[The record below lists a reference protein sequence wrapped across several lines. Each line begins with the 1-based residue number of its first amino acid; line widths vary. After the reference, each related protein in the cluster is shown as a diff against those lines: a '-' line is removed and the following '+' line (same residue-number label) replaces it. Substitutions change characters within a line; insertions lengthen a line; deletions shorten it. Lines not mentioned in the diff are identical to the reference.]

1 MKNLRIV
8 FMGTAEFAVPCL
20 KKICDSSHPVVAV
33 VTAPDLPRGRGQK
46 VSFTPVKEFAVE
58 HGIEVIQPGIEKG
71 SLRDPNFIEQLKSYQ
86 ADLFLVVAF
95 RILPPEVFELPPL
108 GSINLHGSLLP
119 KFRGAAPINWAL
131 IRGEKET
138 GVTTFFI
145 QKQVDTGNMILQRSL
160 PIGEDESAGEVHDRM
175 SALGADALMETVEMV
190 AAGTAPSLVQDESLV
205 STAPKIF
212 KENCGINWNTSA
224 LAIKNFIR
232 GLSPHPCAFSI
243 INGEHYKI
251 YKVVIDPERNEETL
265 VPGSVAEINKLNG
278 IAVVSGDNKIL
289 WIKEI
294 QPPSKK
300 KMSIQEFLRGHGVS
314 AWKKFD
320 N

>member
-1 MKNLRIV
+1 MKSLKII

-20 KKICDSSHPVVAV
+20 KNIHESLHKVVAV

-46 VSFTPVKEFAVE
+46 VSFTPIKEFA
-58 HGIEVIQPGIEKG
+58 IEQNIDVIQPGIEKG
-71 SLRDPNFIEQLKSYQ
+71 SLRDPHFIEQLKAYQ

-119 KFRGAAPINWAL
+119 KFRGAAPINWAV

-160 PIGEDESAGEVHDRM
+160 PIGEDETAGEVHDRM
-175 SALGADALMETVEMV
+175 SLLGAEALLQTVELV
-190 AAGTAPSLVQDESLV
+190 ANGNPPRLVQDESLV

-212 KENCGINWNTSA
+212 KEQCQVNWNLSA
-224 LAIKNFIR
+224 LEIKNFVR

-243 INGEHYKI
+243 LGNEHYKI
-251 YKVVIDPERNEETL
+251 YKVSVDPVKADETL
-265 VPGSVAEINKLNG
+265 LPGVITEVDKTEG
-278 IAVVSGDNKIL
+278 IAVAAGDHKIV

-300 KMSIQEFLRGHGVS
+300 KMSAQEFLRGHDVS
-314 AWKKFD
+314 SWTKFD
-320 N
+320 

>member
-20 KKICDSSHPVVAV
+20 KKIHESRHKVVAV

-58 HGIEVIQPGIEKG
+58 NNIDVIQPGVEKG
-71 SLRDPNFIEQLKSYQ
+71 SLRDPKFIEQLKSYQ

-119 KFRGAAPINWAL
+119 KFRGAAPINWAV

-160 PIGEDESAGEVHDRM
+160 PIGDDETAGEVHDRM
-175 SALGADALMETVEMV
+175 SSLGADALMETVEMV
-190 AAGTAPSLVQDESLV
+190 VSGTAPRLVQDESLV

-212 KENCGINWNTSA
+212 KEQCQIDWNSSG

-243 INGEHYKI
+243 MNGETYKI
-251 YKVVIDPERNEETL
+251 YKTVIDPNQNAGDL
-265 VPGSVAEINKLNG
+265 VPGSIVEINKVTG
-278 IAVVSGDNKIL
+278 IAVASGDKKVI

-300 KMSIQEFLRGHGVS
+300 KMSVQEFLRGHDVS
-314 AWKKFD
+314 SWKKFD
-320 N
+320 

>member
-1 MKNLRIV
+1 
-8 FMGTAEFAVPCL
+8 MGTAEFAVPCL
-20 KKICDSSHPVVAV
+20 KKIHESRHKVVAV

-58 HGIEVIQPGIEKG
+58 NNIDVIQPGVEKG
-71 SLRDPNFIEQLKSYQ
+71 SLRDPKFIEQLKSYN

-119 KFRGAAPINWAL
+119 KFRGAAPINWAV

-160 PIGEDESAGEVHDRM
+160 PIGDDETAGEVHDRM
-175 SALGADALMETVEMV
+175 SSLGADALMETVEMV
-190 AAGTAPSLVQDESLV
+190 VSGTAPRLVQDESLV

-212 KENCGINWNTSA
+212 KEQCQIDWNSA
-224 LAIKNFIR
+224 GLAIKNFIR

-243 INGEHYKI
+243 MNGETYKI
-251 YKVVIDPERNEETL
+251 YKTVIDPNQNAGDL
-265 VPGSVAEINKLNG
+265 VPGSIVEINKVTG
-278 IAVVSGDNKIL
+278 IAVASGDKKVI

-300 KMSIQEFLRGHGVS
+300 KMSVQEFLRGHDVS
-314 AWKKFD
+314 SWKKFD
-320 N
+320 

>member
-20 KKICDSSHPVVAV
+20 KKIHESRHTVVAV

-46 VSFTPVKEFAVE
+46 VSFTPVKEFAVANS
-58 HGIEVIQPGIEKG
+58 IDVIQPGIEKG
-71 SLRDPNFIEQLKSYQ
+71 SLRDLQFIEKLKTYQ

-119 KFRGAAPINWAL
+119 KFRGAAPINWAV

-145 QKQVDTGNMILQRSL
+145 QKQVDTGNMILQKSL
-160 PIGEDESAGEVHDRM
+160 AIGDDETAGEVHDRL
-175 SALGADALMETVEMV
+175 SVLGSDALLETVELV
-190 AAGTAPSLVQDESLV
+190 SSNAAPRMVQDESLV

-212 KENCGINWNTSA
+212 KEQCKIDWTLPAAS
-224 LAIKNFIR
+224 IKNFIR
-232 GLSPHPCAFSI
+232 GLSPHPCAYSI
-243 INGEHYKI
+243 IAEEHYKV
-251 YKVVIDPERNEETL
+251 YKVTIDPERNAETL
-265 VPGSVAEINKLNG
+265 TPGAVSEIDKVNG
-278 IAVVSGDNKIL
+278 IAVVSGDKKIV

-300 KMSIQEFLRGHGVS
+300 KMSVQEFLRGHDTGS
-314 AWKKFD
+314 WKRFD
-320 N
+320 

>member
-1 MKNLRIV
+1 MRDLNII

-20 KKICDSSHPVVAV
+20 KKIHESRHNIAAV

-46 VSFTPVKEFAVE
+46 VSFTPVKEFAAERRIDVL
-58 HGIEVIQPGIEKG
+58 QPGAEKG
-71 SLRDPNFIEQLKSYQ
+71 SLRDPMFIEHLKSYN

-119 KFRGAAPINWAL
+119 KFRGAAPINWAI

-145 QKQVDTGNMILQRSL
+145 QKQVDTGNMILQKSL
-160 PIGEDESAGEVHDRM
+160 PIGEDETAGEVHDRL
-175 SALGADALMETVEMV
+175 SLLGAEALMETVELV
-190 AAGTAPSLVQDESLV
+190 ADGKAPKMIQDESLV

-212 KENCGINWNTSA
+212 KEQCKIDWNRPA
-224 LAIKNFIR
+224 IEIKNFVR
-232 GLSPHPCAFSI
+232 GLSPYPCAYTTIHNEPF
-243 INGEHYKI
+243 KI
-251 YKVVIDPERNEETL
+251 FKVSIDPNRSSNEAAGHIAAIDKQE
-265 VPGSVAEINKLNG
+265 G
-278 IAVVSGDNKIL
+278 IAVVSADQKL
-289 WIKEI
+289 VWIKDI

-300 KMSIQEFLRGHGVS
+300 KMSVQEFLRGHDVGD
-314 AWKKFD
+314 WKIFQ
-320 N
+320 

>member
-20 KKICDSSHPVVAV
+20 RKIYESRHTVVAV

-58 HGIEVIQPGIEKG
+58 NNIDVIQPGVEKG
-71 SLRDPNFIEQLKSYQ
+71 SLRDPKFIEQLKSYN

-119 KFRGAAPINWAL
+119 KFRGAAPINWAV

-160 PIGEDESAGEVHDRM
+160 PIGDDDTAGEVHDRM
-175 SALGADALMETVEMV
+175 SSLGADALLETVEMV
-190 AAGTAPSLVQDESLV
+190 AEGTAPRLVQDESMV

-212 KENCGINWNTSA
+212 KEHCHIEWNTPAS
-224 LAIKNFIR
+224 AIKNFIR

-243 INGEHYKI
+243 MNGEHYKI
-251 YKVVIDPERNEETL
+251 YKAAIDPERNAEASA
-265 VPGSVAEINKLNG
+265 PGAIVEINNVTG
-278 IAVVSGDNKIL
+278 IAIVSGDKKL
-289 WIKEI
+289 VWIKEI

-300 KMSIQEFLRGHGVS
+300 KMSIQEFLRGHDVS
-314 AWKKFD
+314 SWKKFD
-320 N
+320 

>member
-20 KKICDSSHPVVAV
+20 KKIHESRHKVVAV

-58 HGIEVIQPGIEKG
+58 NNIDVIQPGVEKG
-71 SLRDPNFIEQLKSYQ
+71 SLRDPKFIEQLKSYN

-119 KFRGAAPINWAL
+119 KFRGAAPINWAV

-160 PIGEDESAGEVHDRM
+160 PIGDDETAGEVHDRM
-175 SALGADALMETVEMV
+175 SSLGADALMETVEMV
-190 AAGTAPSLVQDESLV
+190 VSGTAPRLVQDESLV

-212 KENCGINWNTSA
+212 KEQCQIDWNSA
-224 LAIKNFIR
+224 GLAIKNFIR

-243 INGEHYKI
+243 MNGETYKI
-251 YKVVIDPERNEETL
+251 YKTVIDPNQNAGDL
-265 VPGSVAEINKLNG
+265 VPGSIVEINKVTG
-278 IAVVSGDNKIL
+278 IAVASGDKKVI

-300 KMSIQEFLRGHGVS
+300 KMSVQEFLRGHDVS
-314 AWKKFD
+314 SWKKFD
-320 N
+320 

>member
-1 MKNLRIV
+1 MKELKII

-20 KKICDSSHPVVAV
+20 KKIHESRHRVVAV

-58 HGIEVIQPGIEKG
+58 HNIDVIQPGVEKG
-71 SLRDPNFIEQLKSYQ
+71 SLRDPKFIEQLKSYN

-119 KFRGAAPINWAL
+119 KFRGAAPINWAI

-160 PIGEDESAGEVHDRM
+160 PIGEDETAGEVHDRL
-175 SALGADALMETVEMV
+175 SVLGAEALMETVDRV
-190 AAGTAPSLVQDESLV
+190 ADGTAPRLVQDESLV

-212 KENCGINWNTSA
+212 KEHCRINWNTPA
-224 LAIKNFIR
+224 QEIKNFVR
-232 GLSPHPCAFSI
+232 GLSPHPCAYTTIHQEPF
-243 INGEHYKI
+243 KI
-251 YKVVIDPERNEETL
+251 YKVAIDPDRNPGDADPGAIAL
-265 VPGSVAEINKLNG
+265 VDKNNG
-278 IAVVSGDNKIL
+278 IAVTAGDRKL
-289 WIKEI
+289 VWIKEI

-300 KMSIQEFLRGHGVS
+300 KMSVQEFLRGHDTS
-314 AWKKFD
+314 SWKKFD
-320 N
+320 

>member
-20 KKICDSSHPVVAV
+20 KKIHESRHKVVAV

-58 HGIEVIQPGIEKG
+58 NNIDVLQPGVEKG
-71 SLRDPNFIEQLKSYQ
+71 SLRDPQFIEQLKSYQ

-119 KFRGAAPINWAL
+119 KFRGAAPINWAV

-160 PIGEDESAGEVHDRM
+160 PIGDDETAGEVHDRM
-175 SALGADALMETVEMV
+175 SSLGADALMETVEMV
-190 AAGTAPSLVQDESLV
+190 VSGTAPRLVQDESLV

-212 KENCGINWNTSA
+212 KEQCQIDWNSSG

-243 INGEHYKI
+243 MNGETYKI
-251 YKVVIDPERNEETL
+251 YKTVIDPNQNAGDL
-265 VPGSVAEINKLNG
+265 VPSSIVEINKVTG
-278 IAVVSGDNKIL
+278 IAVASGDKKVI

-300 KMSIQEFLRGHGVS
+300 KMSVQEFLRGHDVS
-314 AWKKFD
+314 SWKKFD
-320 N
+320 

>member
-1 MKNLRIV
+1 MSQENSRKPAQGCCRGNGAGPAAR
-8 FMGTAEFAVPCL
+8 
-20 KKICDSSHPVVAV
+20 
-33 VTAPDLPRGRGQK
+33 PRTK

-58 HGIEVIQPGIEKG
+58 NNIDVIQPGVEKG
-71 SLRDPNFIEQLKSYQ
+71 SLRDPKFIERLKSYQ

-119 KFRGAAPINWAL
+119 KFRGAAPINWAV

-160 PIGEDESAGEVHDRM
+160 PIGDDETAGEVHDRM
-175 SALGADALMETVEMV
+175 SSLGAETLMETVEMV
-190 AAGTAPSLVQDESLV
+190 VSGTAPRLVQDESLV

-212 KENCGINWNTSA
+212 KEQCQIDWNSSG

-243 INGEHYKI
+243 MNGET
-251 YKVVIDPERNEETL
+251 YKVYKTVIDPDQNAGNL
-265 VPGSVAEINKLNG
+265 VPGSIVEINKVTG
-278 IAVVSGDNKIL
+278 IAVASGDKKVI

-294 QPPSKK
+294 QSPSKK
-300 KMSIQEFLRGHGVS
+300 KMSVQEFLRGHDVS
-314 AWKKFD
+314 SWKKFD
-320 N
+320 

>member
-1 MKNLRIV
+1 MKSLKII

-20 KKICDSSHPVVAV
+20 KKLYESPHQIVAV

-46 VSFTPVKEFAVE
+46 VSFTPVKEFAIE
-58 HGIEVIQPGIEKG
+58 HNIDVIQPGVEKG
-71 SLRDPNFIEQLKSYQ
+71 SLRDPQFIEQLKTYD

-119 KFRGAAPINWAL
+119 KFRGAAPINWAV

-145 QKQVDTGNMILQRSL
+145 QKKVDTGNMILQKTLS
-160 PIGEDESAGEVHDRM
+160 IGEDETAGEVHDRL
-175 SALGADALMETVEMV
+175 SVLGAETLLETVELV
-190 AAGTAPSLVQDESLV
+190 AAGKAPRLIQDESQV

-212 KENCGINWNTSA
+212 KEQCRIDWNLSA
-224 LAIKNFIR
+224 WEIKNFVR

-243 INGEHYKI
+243 LGNEHYKI
-251 YKVVIDPERNEETL
+251 YKVSIDASKTAESLTSGDIAGIDKNE
-265 VPGSVAEINKLNG
+265 G
-278 IAVVSGDNKIL
+278 IAVVAGDKRIIL
-289 WIKEI
+289 IKEI

-300 KMSIQEFLRGHGVS
+300 KMSVQEFLRGHDTGL
-314 AWKKFD
+314 WTKFD
-320 N
+320 

>member
-1 MKNLRIV
+1 
-8 FMGTAEFAVPCL
+8 MGTAEFAVPCL
-20 KKICDSSHPVVAV
+20 KKIHESRHKVVAV

-58 HGIEVIQPGIEKG
+58 NNIDVLQPGVEKG
-71 SLRDPNFIEQLKSYQ
+71 SLRDPKFIEQLKSYQ

-119 KFRGAAPINWAL
+119 KFRGAAPINWAV

-160 PIGEDESAGEVHDRM
+160 PIGDDETAGEVHDRM
-175 SALGADALMETVEMV
+175 SSLGADALMETVEMV
-190 AAGTAPSLVQDESLV
+190 VSGTAPRLVQDESLV

-212 KENCGINWNTSA
+212 KEQCQIDWNSSG

-243 INGEHYKI
+243 MNGETYKI
-251 YKVVIDPERNEETL
+251 YKTVIDPNQNAGDL
-265 VPGSVAEINKLNG
+265 VPGSIVEINKVTG
-278 IAVVSGDNKIL
+278 IAVASGDKKVI

-300 KMSIQEFLRGHGVS
+300 KMSVQEFLRGHDVS
-314 AWKKFD
+314 SWKKFD
-320 N
+320 